1 MIPGEQRILV
11 TGASGFIG
19 SALVPALKAAGY
31 ATRCAVRRL
40 PEQRSHDAET
50 AAVGDID
57 GTTEWAEALRDVETV
72 VHLAARTH
80 VLRETASDPLAA
92 YRRVNVD
99 GTRQLATQAAAA
111 GVRRLVFLSSIKVNG
126 ERTFAR
132 PYTEDDT
139 PQPEDAYGITKW
151 EAEQAL
157 RAIERETGLQV
168 VVLRP
173 PLVYGPGVKGN
184 FLRLMKLVS
193 RGWPLPLASVR
204 NQRSLVYLGNLV
216 EAILACIKTPAAAGR
231 TYLVSDGHDLSTP
244 DLVRALAEC
253 LGVPPHLYPFPPSL
267 LMLGASLVGKREE
280 AARVLGS
287 LQVESSR
294 IRKELGWQPPHT
306 MEEGLTET
314 ARWFRLVRGLGM

>member
-1 MIPGEQRILV
+1 MAGEHRILV

-19 SALVPALKAAGY
+19 SALVPTLNAAGC
-31 ATRCAVRRL
+31 ATRRAVRRL
-40 PEQRSHDAET
+40 PEQHPRDGET
-50 AAVGDID
+50 AAVGDVD
-57 GTTEWAEALRDVETV
+57 GATDWAGALRGIETV
-72 VHLAARTH
+72 VHLVARTH

-92 YRRVNVD
+92 CRRVNVD
-99 GTRQLATQAAAA
+99 GTRRLATQAAAA

-139 PQPEDAYGITKW
+139 PRPEDAYGTTKW
-151 EAEQAL
+151 EAEQTL

-168 VVLRP
+168 VILRP

-204 NQRSLVYLGNLV
+204 NRRSLVYVGNLV
-216 EAILACIKTPAAAGR
+216 DAIRACVKTPAAAGR

-244 DLVRALAEC
+244 DLIRALAKC
-253 LGVPPHLYPFPPSL
+253 LGVAPRLYPFPPSL
-267 LMLGASLVGKREE
+267 LTLGAIMLAKREE

-287 LQVESSR
+287 LQVEGSR
-294 IRKELGWQPPHT
+294 VGKELGWQPPHT
-306 MEEGLTET
+306 TEEGLLEA
-314 ARWFRLVRGLGM
+314 ARWFHVAHGPGA